1 MKKIITFLVGAV
13 VVFAASASAQS
24 SRVILNSN
32 TNYEVQ
38 VDGRTYNN
46 RGTSTI
52 NDLYAGSHS
61 VAVYQVVSK
70 GIFGIGKKRN
80 QVSFE
85 QFNLRNNDVYIAVN
99 PNGQVRISEEGNYGN
114 KNYPNRNDGY
124 NSGKYGNS
132 EGKGRGHKY
141 GHYKNKN
148 GKYSNNS
155 HKHHDHDNDDDDDDD
170 GYYNKNDRRR
180 DND

>member
-1 MKKIITFLVGAV
+1 MKKFITFFVAAL
-13 VVFAASASAQS
+13 VVFAASASAQRA
-24 SRVILNSN
+24 RVILNSN

-38 VDGRTYNN
+38 VDGRNYNN

-52 NDLYAGSHS
+52 DDLNSGRHS
-61 VAVYQVVSK
+61 VAVYQVISR

-80 QVSFE
+80 LLSSE

-99 PNGQVRISEEGNYGN
+99 QNGQVRISENGY
-114 KNYPNRNDGY
+114 DGY
-124 NSGKYGNS
+124 SKSRRGNDDYSHGRYGNS

-148 GKYSNNS
+148 DKYYKGNS
-155 HKHHDHDNDDDDDDD
+155 RHREDDDDDDD
-170 GYYNKNDRRR
+170 YRNDRRG